1 MMRSGQS
8 SHGHNILRTASKL
21 SMLNHKHACIYS
33 EEFQNVLLVKKQTN
47 TKTDSSLS
55 STCSGMC
62 VYSEESLELAHNSIL
77 DGPITNLLSILCIFI
92 KIKSMLMRRGQKSF

>member
-1 MMRSGQS
+1 M
-8 SHGHNILRTASKL
+8 HAYILKNL
-21 SMLNHKHACIYS
+21 
-33 EEFQNVLLVKKQTN
+33 QNVLLVKKQTN